1 MLTFNSAIIILILVV
16 MMYLVITIPVVD
28 SSKQVIQPMTQ
39 LNEGFTN
46 DEAIKNIASLYNTGN
61 MIVSNLN
68 ATTSITTPNLK
79 VTGPV
84 TAASVSDTTMNG
96 TIKAYIDSKF
106 NTLQS
111 NGNTMFA
118 ALNKHINAI
127 VIKSPKWDVSAFVT
141 LITNGKYFNSSQND
155 GYTLR
160 FMFVHP
166 NGDNSTTNF
175 DYWHGVALKFG
186 KQFFLYEINVPEH
199 TNVPN
204 PSSNLSNW
212 NWRGNY

>member
-1 MLTFNSAIIILILVV
+1 MLTFNSAIIILILIV

-28 SSKQVIQPMTQ
+28 SSKQVMQIQPMTQ

-61 MIVSNLN
+61 MSVSNLN
-68 ATTSITTPNLK
+68 ATTSVTTPNLK
-79 VTGPV
+79 VTGPIV
-84 TAASVSDTTMNG
+84 ANSVSDTTMNG

-111 NGNTMFA
+111 NGNTMFDA
-118 ALNKHINAI
+118 INKQINAI
-127 VIKSPKWDVSAFVT
+127 VIRPTGWSVDDFVKS
-141 LITNGKYFNSSQND
+141 ITNGKYFNNSQFD

-160 FMFVHP
+160 FIFVRSSG
-166 NGDNSTTNF
+166 NNF
-175 DYWHGVALKFG
+175 DYWHAIATKFG
-186 KQFFLYEINVPEH
+186 RQFFIWELQPEH
-199 TNVPN
+199 NGVSNPN
-204 PSSNLSNW
+204 SNPSNW